1 MAMRVR
7 SDVPNRPYVY
17 FAVTDAGAVT
27 TSFNPFSYDPEA
39 YDDPVVL
46 SPNKQDARRW
56 RYRGPALGFL
66 NKQMLIEYATYE
78 YIPMVAPNGTLYVYQ
93 PGNDGIWTMTLFTA
107 DASRRL
113 TTTLMHKGKVAWVAD
128 NRFPPVRR

>member
-1 MAMRVR
+1 MAMRVM
-7 SDVPNRPYVY
+7 SDLPDRPYVY
-17 FAVTDAGAVT
+17 FGVTDAGAVT

-39 YDDPVVL
+39 YDNPVVL
-46 SPNKQDARRW
+46 SPNKLVARRW
-56 RYRGPALGFL
+56 RYRGPALGFVNQAMPL
-66 NKQMLIEYATYE
+66 EYATDE

-93 PGNDGIWTMTLFTA
+93 PGNDGTWTMALFTA

-113 TTTLMHKGKVAWVAD
+113 TTTLMHKGNVAWVAD